1 MPIVVV
7 VFLEVGAVIRAPDAG
22 APSRPVIAVAS
33 SEGVAVAVA
42 VAVAAIGAACY
53 AVAAMPSAPRIAAAW
68 TVASWS

>member
-42 VAVAAIGAACY
+42 VAAIGAACY